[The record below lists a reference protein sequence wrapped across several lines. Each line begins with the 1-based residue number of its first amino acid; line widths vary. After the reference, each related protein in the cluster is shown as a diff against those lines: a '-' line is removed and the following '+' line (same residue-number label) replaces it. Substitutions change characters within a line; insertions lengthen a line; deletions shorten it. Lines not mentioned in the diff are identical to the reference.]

1 MRGIRLHGRWQLRTR
16 RVTEP
21 IDLSSGLPNFEG
33 PRSLERVLRA
43 HAHAHTQRIFLAMG
57 AVQVANFPARVAP
70 ETGGIQGHLR
80 ARLPGYSLPWGDEAD
95 GPLRPRLNHSSGL
108 ELWLELWPLT
118 CHLAPHTSLI
128 QLLALILGP
137 SRHLLRG
144 CHAQM
149 QFPPVDPH
157 PGAPRHTNRGQ
168 LIPSE
173 LIPFMQGCTDFS
185 CGTGML
191 FSCSTSLHI

>member
-1 MRGIRLHGRWQLRTR
+1 MPWLPWQMQAQLR
-16 RVTEP
+16 VHVP
-21 IDLSSGLPNFEG
+21 GGWYFLK
-33 PRSLERVLRA
+33 RA
-43 HAHAHTQRIFLAMG
+43 REQRFY
-57 AVQVANFPARVAP
+57 FP
-70 ETGGIQGHLR
+70 GKSW
-80 ARLPGYSLPWGDEAD
+80 ARLPGHSLPWGDEAD

-157 PGAPRHTNRGQ
+157 PGAPRHANRGQ
-168 LIPSE
+168 LIP
-173 LIPFMQGCTDFS
+173 FMQDCTDFS

-191 FSCSTSLHI
+191 FSCSSSLHI